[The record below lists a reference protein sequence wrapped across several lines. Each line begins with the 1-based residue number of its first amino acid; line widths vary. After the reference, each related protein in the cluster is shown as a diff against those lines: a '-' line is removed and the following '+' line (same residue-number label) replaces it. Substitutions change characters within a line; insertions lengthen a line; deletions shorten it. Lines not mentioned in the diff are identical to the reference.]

1 MKRII
6 MHIDVNNAFLSWSA
20 IYMLKEG
27 YKYDIRNSYAVIGGD
42 EASRR
47 GIVLAKSMPA
57 KKKGVVTGEPLYSA
71 RKKCPNLKAYPPNYY
86 FYKKMSDNLFELIK
100 KYTPDIEQMS
110 IDECFLDY
118 TPVKHL
124 YGDEVKFAYK
134 LKKEI
139 YNTLGFT
146 VNVGVANNKLCAKMA
161 SDFSKPDKVHTLFSN
176 EIEKKMWPLDVDEL
190 FGIGKKTAIKLHNL
204 GIHTVYDL
212 AHADDK
218 KLYKHFKNMAYDMI
232 RSANGIASDFVNP
245 VAFDPKGI
253 GNETTLDHNIS
264 SKEELYGYLLS
275 LSENVTLRLRKQKKY
290 AYVIV
295 VTLKDKFFRRKS
307 HQKKL
312 VNATNITEE
321 VYKVAKDILNEMDTD
336 EGIRLIGV
344 RLDNLTNS
352 SNHQTSLFENLEVRD
367 DNKNLE
373 EAVDNIK
380 EKYGFKAIKK
390 ASLVNK
396 SVGNKYLNK

>member
-1 MKRII
+1 MEKII
-6 MHIDVNNAFLSWSA
+6 MHIDVNNAFLSWTA
-20 IYMLKEG
+20 VLMLKEG

-57 KKKGVVTGEPLYSA
+57 KKKGVVTGETLYAA
-71 RKKCPNLKAYPPNYY
+71 RKKCPNLKTYPPNYN
-86 FYKKMSDNLFELIK
+86 FYKKMSDSMFELIK

-124 YGDEVKFAYK
+124 YGDEIKFAYK

-139 YNTLGFT
+139 YDTLGFT

-161 SDFSKPDKVHTLFSN
+161 SDFSKPYKVHTLFKN
-176 EIEKKMWPLDVDEL
+176 EVKEKMWPLEVDEL

-204 GIHTVYDL
+204 NINTIYDL
-212 AHADDK
+212 AHTDDK
-218 KLYKHFKNMAYDMI
+218 KLYKYFKNTAIDMI
-232 RSANGIASDFVNP
+232 RSANGLGSDYVNP
-245 VAFDPKGI
+245 IADDPKGI

-264 SKEELYGYLLS
+264 SKKELHQYLLA
-275 LSENVTLRLRKQKKY
+275 LSENVTLRLRKQEKY
-290 AYVIV
+290 AYVVV
-295 VTLKDKFFRRKS
+295 VTLKDKFFKRKS

-321 VYKVAKDILNEMDTD
+321 VYNTTKDILDEMDTED
-336 EGIRLIGV
+336 GIRLIGV
-344 RLDNLTNS
+344 RLDNLVES
-352 SNHQTSLFENLEVRD
+352 SNHQTSLFESLEVRE
-367 DNKNLE
+367 DNKMLE
-373 EAVDNIK
+373 KTVDNIK

-396 SVGNKYLNK
+396 HVGNKYLNK